1 MFHLRSL
8 LWILS
13 MCFTVF
19 LCTHDTTYQTQ
30 DVALSF
36 ADLHT
41 DLNFDLRDNS
51 IFYSEGGNFLTGKNL
66 VNHRRRTQ
74 DRNCGFSLGI
84 LHDKIDI
91 SSPPLLC
98 DVPVILPHVNNVCL
112 SSCYNFIFRLS
123 PF

>member
-1 MFHLRSL
+1 
-8 LWILS
+8 

-19 LCTHDTTYQTQ
+19 LYAPDTAYEMQGGIF
-30 DVALSF
+30 SS
-36 ADLHT
+36 ADKIT
-41 DLNFDLRDNS
+41 GLNFTSGDDG
-51 IFYSEGGNFLTGKNL
+51 IFYSKDGNFLNHKEL

-84 LHDKIDI
+84 LQDKIDI
-91 SSPPLLC
+91 APPHLSTE
-98 DVPVILPHVNNVCL
+98 VPVVLSCVNNICL